1 MDEVTPTLPPLP
13 DVDVNDYKRTLI
25 ERFSNPKV
33 CDQLSR
39 LCLNSSDKLP
49 KFLLG
54 SLRDKL
60 SQNGEIDSLSF
71 TIAAWFRYLNGL
83 DEQGRA
89 LPIDDPM
96 AETLME
102 KAQSSKD
109 DPTKLLEVKA
119 LFGDLSGS
127 DRFTA
132 AVAQHLRRLYTL
144 GTRESLEN

>member
-1 MDEVTPTLPPLP
+1 M
-13 DVDVNDYKRTLI
+13 
-25 ERFSNPKV
+25 
-33 CDQLSR
+33 
-39 LCLNSSDKLP
+39 
-49 KFLLG
+49 LG